1 MAGRKRSPT
10 LTEAEQRLMEV
21 LWDTGAASVGEV
33 AGALPKRKSVAYNTV
48 LTTLRILEQ
57 KGYVRHEKQGRAF
70 VYRPVVG
77 REEARR
83 GAVRHLLNR
92 FFQNSPG
99 QLVLNIL
106 EHERIDPR
114 ELERLKKLIEES
126 K

>member
-1 MAGRKRSPT
+1 M
-10 LTEAEQRLMEV
+10 TEAEQRLMEV
-21 LWDTGAASVGEV
+21 LWEMGAASVGEV
-33 AGALPKRKSVAYNTV
+33 AGALPKRKALAYNTV

-106 EHERIDPR
+106 EHETIDPR